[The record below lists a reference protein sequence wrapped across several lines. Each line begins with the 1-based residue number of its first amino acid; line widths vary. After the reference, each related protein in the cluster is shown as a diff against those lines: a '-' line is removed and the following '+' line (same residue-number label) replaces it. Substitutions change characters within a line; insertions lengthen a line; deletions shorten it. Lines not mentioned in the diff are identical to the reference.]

1 MKKMSVI
8 LLGLFAT
15 SVYAGECDINIE
27 ATAAMAFITKE
38 ITVKKSCQEVTLNFK
53 NNGTLAKAVMG
64 HNVVISKKSDME
76 AVNKDGMTAGLA
88 NNYVKN
94 KDPRV
99 VVATNV
105 IGGGESTSV
114 KFKVSNF
121 NTNEPYIFYCS
132 FPGHAAVMKGNVKF
146 N

>member
-1 MKKMSVI
+1 MKKMLVI

-27 ATAAMAFITKE
+27 ATAAMAYNTKE
-38 ITVKKSCQEVTLNFK
+38 ITVKKSCEEVTLNFK
-53 NNGTLAKAVMG
+53 VNGTFPKAVMG
-64 HNVVISKKSDME
+64 HNVVITKKPDMD
-76 AVNKDGMTAGLA
+76 AVLKDGIAAGL
-88 NNYVKN
+88 NGNYVKA
-94 KDPRV
+94 KDVRV

-114 KFKVSNF
+114 KFKSALF
-121 NTNEPYIFYCS
+121 NTNEPYVFVCS
-132 FPGHAAVMKGNVKF
+132 FPGHSSVMKGNVKF

>member
-15 SVYAGECDINIE
+15 SVYAGECDINLE
-27 ATAAMAFITKE
+27 ATAAMAYNIKE
-38 ITVKKSCQEVTLNFK
+38 ITVKKSCEEVTLNFK
-53 NNGTLAKAVMG
+53 VNGTLPKAVMG
-64 HNVVISKKSDME
+64 HNVVITKKPDMD
-76 AVNKDGMTAGLA
+76 AVLKDGIAAGL
-88 NNYVKN
+88 NKNYVKVN
-94 KDPRV
+94 DMRV

-114 KFKVSNF
+114 KFKSSVF
-121 NTNEPYIFYCS
+121 NTNEPYVFVCS
-132 FPGHAAVMKGNVKF
+132 FPGHSSVMKGNVKF

>member
-15 SVYAGECDINIE
+15 SVYAGECDINLE
-27 ATAAMAFITKE
+27 ATAAMAYNTKE
-38 ITVKKSCQEVTLNFK
+38 ITVKKSCEEVTLNFK
-53 NNGTLAKAVMG
+53 VNGTLAKAVMG
-64 HNVVISKKSDME
+64 HNVVITKKPDMD
-76 AVNKDGMTAGLA
+76 AVLKDGIVAGL
-88 NNYVKN
+88 NKNYVKVN
-94 KDPRV
+94 DMRV

-114 KFKVSNF
+114 KFKSSVF
-121 NTNEPYIFYCS
+121 NTSEPYVFVCS
-132 FPGHAAVMKGNVKF
+132 FPGHSSVMKGNIKF